1 MLCPD
6 AYISRVPDLDLSE
19 KLNAYPLLDGD
30 MMRHFYLC
38 CRRDMHL
45 TRYMEDFLMI
55 LRQCLAQS

>member
-1 MLCPD
+1 
-6 AYISRVPDLDLSE
+6 
-19 KLNAYPLLDGD
+19 

-45 TRYMEDFLMI
+45 TRYMEDFLTI